1 MTDSKGI
8 AYKDGRYIPIEE
20 SFIHIMD
27 PAFTKGDVVFDVV
40 TVWDDNFFR
49 LDDHLERFHS
59 SCDYVR
65 LSPPCTDDEIR
76 HVLAQCVDRAGFSR
90 AMVWMLCTRGPF
102 SGGTAFGDPRF
113 CENHFMAYSVPYFWI
128 VPKERS
134 ETGAHIWIAETR
146 RAPDV
151 AINQRA
157 KNYNRM
163 DLTAAQFEALDA
175 GADNPVLI
183 STAGFITEGPGNNVW
198 IIKNR
203 TAFTPG
209 ENILEGVTRRTV
221 FELCEEIGLKAETA
235 DLTPADLKNADEV
248 FISTSGGGIVPV
260 TRVSD
265 QPIGNGAPGLTSCR
279 LRDLYWE
286 KRALGWHTTS
296 VSELLAVPSDKI
308 ASAG

>member
-1 MTDSKGI
+1 
-8 AYKDGRYIPIEE
+8 
-20 SFIHIMD
+20 
-27 PAFTKGDVVFDVV
+27 
-40 TVWDDNFFR
+40 
-49 LDDHLERFHS
+49 
-59 SCDYVR
+59 
-65 LSPPCTDDEIR
+65 
-76 HVLAQCVDRAGFSR
+76 
-90 AMVWMLCTRGPF
+90 
-102 SGGTAFGDPRF
+102 
-113 CENHFMAYSVPYFWI
+113 
-128 VPKERS
+128 
-134 ETGAHIWIAETR
+134 
-146 RAPDV
+146 
-151 AINQRA
+151 
-157 KNYNRM
+157 M

-286 KRALGWHTTS
+286 KRALGWHTTL
-296 VSELLAVPSDKI
+296 VSELLALPSDKI